1 MRVCAQ
7 MYLFPLLFSALIL
20 DLRNTSITSSYLLNK
35 EPRSFFFT
43 PQSLRLTSMS
53 TSSHPHSQSLHDL
66 YFIFYGEPLVT
77 MDRTHLSLTPSTASK
92 KKPKRFGT
100 SILSSIWSL
109 PWREPRRIRV
119 QKQNIRSLR
128 QAFSVRNRSQQTA
141 CSSIMP
147 ETLSVKWCDGCEIP
161 CSESNRTSRH
171 LLALSIEMYFV
182 VSKELYISV

>member
-1 MRVCAQ
+1 MRARVCAQ

-20 DLRNTSITSSYLLNK
+20 DLWNTSITSSYLLNK

-66 YFIFYGEPLVT
+66 S
-77 MDRTHLSLTPSTASK
+77 MDRTHLSLTPSTASE
-92 KKPKRFGT
+92 KKPKRLGT

-128 QAFSVRNRSQQTA
+128 QAFSVCDRS
-141 CSSIMP
+141 
-147 ETLSVKWCDGCEIP
+147 
-161 CSESNRTSRH
+161 
-171 LLALSIEMYFV
+171 
-182 VSKELYISV
+182 